1 MFTYGITCVYLEQI
15 HLGALCIFMI
25 YVDCAPFPWCYL
37 INFFAYQLEKKKKRS
52 KLLVAYYSI
61 LVGNL
66 MQLYLIFLCFNTWH
80 HLV

>member
-1 MFTYGITCVYLEQI
+1 MCVFRANSFGCSMHIYDI
-15 HLGALCIFMI
+15 CRLC
-25 YVDCAPFPWCYL
+25 PFSLVLFNQFLCL
-37 INFFAYQLEKKKKRS
+37 SIRKKKKKKKS

>member
-37 INFFAYQLEKKKKRS
+37 INFFAYQLEKKRKK
-52 KLLVAYYSI
+52 KK
-61 LVGNL
+61 
-66 MQLYLIFLCFNTWH
+66 
-80 HLV
+80 

>member
-37 INFFAYQLEKKKKRS
+37 INFFAYQLEKKKVNYWW
-52 KLLVAYYSI
+52 LII
-61 LVGNL
+61 LFWL
-66 MQLYLIFLCFNTWH
+66 EI
-80 HLV
+80 